1 MNEKRQNEMI
11 YRTQMDTKHEMDLA
25 GLLAMISSLESRAK
39 LVRAIAVIRMLDNM
53 RKNIERSGVNK
64 KVLRAT
70 QIKLEKIQAELIDY
84 KNPGGIDRLPA
95 KHQIIIFVVIYGGDL
110 CLAGIYLGILLEY
123 CCS

>member
-11 YRTQMDTKHEMDLA
+11 YRTRTDTKHEMDLS

-70 QIKLEKIQAELIDY
+70 QTKLEKIQAELIDY
-84 KNPGGIDRLPA
+84 QQNQNSR
-95 KHQIIIFVVIYGGDL
+95 
-110 CLAGIYLGILLEY
+110 
-123 CCS
+123 

>member
-70 QIKLEKIQAELIDY
+70 QIKLGKIQAELIDY
-84 KNPGGIDRLPA
+84 QQSIR
-95 KHQIIIFVVIYGGDL
+95 
-110 CLAGIYLGILLEY
+110 
-123 CCS
+123 

>member
-11 YRTQMDTKHEMDLA
+11 YRTRTDTKHEMDLA

-39 LVRAIAVIRMLDNM
+39 LVRAIAVIRMLDS
-53 RKNIERSGVNK
+53 KNIERSGVNK

-84 KNPGGIDRLPA
+84 QQSIR
-95 KHQIIIFVVIYGGDL
+95 
-110 CLAGIYLGILLEY
+110 
-123 CCS
+123 

>member
-11 YRTQMDTKHEMDLA
+11 YRTRTDTKHEMDLA

-70 QIKLEKIQAELIDY
+70 QIKLEKIQAELI
-84 KNPGGIDRLPA
+84 
-95 KHQIIIFVVIYGGDL
+95 
-110 CLAGIYLGILLEY
+110 EY
-123 CCS
+123 QQNRFSR